1 MAMNRYAPP
10 RARVHSLCSMRS
22 CGGCACGRREGL
34 RVRARVMVRVRSCVC
49 VRARMRRSMAGL
61 RSSCCLLRTGKR
73 HATRLAGVHAR
84 AWMRVCVY
92 IYYVYMY
99 VYIMYIYIASCYTF
113 GWCAC
118 PRVDVCVCVCVCVP
132 TATLLKMGRS
142 VCPRRVRVCM
152 HKCMY
157 VCMHAFT
164 HWRLYIDICTHTHT
178 HTHTHI

>member
-1 MAMNRYAPP
+1 VAMNRYAPP

-99 VYIMYIYIASCYTF
+99 VYIMYMYIASCYTF

-118 PRVDVCVCVCVCVP
+118 PRVDVCVCVCVCVCAYRYITEKGP
-132 TATLLKMGRS
+132 LCVSTTCTG
-142 VCPRRVRVCM
+142 M
-152 HKCMY
+152 HAQMY
-157 VCMHAFT
+157 VCLHACFYA
-164 HWRLYIDICTHTHT
+164 LASIY
-178 HTHTHI
+178 